1 MTMPHTSAGAELSAT
16 QLAADAV
23 VLAQKWVTESAGA
36 PVDPA
41 AERLAEVLKDPNGLA
56 FTVGF
61 VDGVMRPEDLFVA
74 GYNLQRVAKLTPAF
88 LPWYLKTAIAAGGVL
103 GPVIPGVVIPIA
115 RRVLRSMVGHLV
127 VDATPEKLGPAIA
140 HLREGG
146 SRLNLNLLGEAVL
159 GEHEAHNRYEGTRD
173 LLARDDVDYVSIKVS
188 AIASQLS
195 MWSFD
200 EAVERIVE
208 RLTPLYELAAASASP
223 KFINLDM
230 EEYRDLDLTLAV
242 FMRVLDQHK
251 LRRLEAG
258 IVLQAYLPD
267 ALSAMQTLQ
276 DWAAQRVAAGGAN
289 IKVRL
294 VKGANL
300 AMEGVEARMH
310 DWPTAPYDVKQDT
323 DTNYKRVLMWAL
335 TPERTRNVRV
345 GVAGHNLF
353 DLAFAWLLAQNRGVT
368 DGVDF
373 EMLLGMATGQADAVK
388 RDVGNLLL
396 YTPVVNPR
404 EFDVAISYLIR
415 RLEENAS
422 QENFMSAVFEL
433 TSNTA
438 LFEREKRRFLASAN
452 ALDATAHDV
461 PSPRRTQNRETEWTL
476 APAQDLSPGK
486 SAAAQAQSF
495 TRAIGDEDEMGMT
508 QQVLGLARGSKTES
522 PFDTVRVF
530 DTTTLNTIPA
540 TDLGAPGF
548 VNTRDT
554 DPSLPAN
561 RSWARRI
568 LARVPGSELGTAT
581 IDACT
586 VTDSATLEF
595 IIEGVRARGAA
606 WGSTPAAERAAL
618 LDRAG
623 FALAANRDRLIEVM
637 ASETG
642 KTIAEADPEVSEAID
657 FAHYY
662 AAKARELDAI
672 RGARFV
678 PSQLTVVTPPW
689 NFPVAI
695 PAGGVLAALAAGS
708 AVIIKPAHQ
717 ARRSAAVL
725 VEALWEA
732 GIPQELLTLVS
743 LDEGALGK
751 QLVSHP
757 SVDRVILTGAWETA
771 KLFRSWRPELPL
783 LAETSGKNAII
794 VTPSADLDLAAAD
807 VVKSAFGHA
816 GQKCSAASLV
826 ILVGSVAKSDRFR
839 RQLIDAATSLRVGYP
854 DDPTSQMGPIIEP
867 ANGKLLHAL
876 TELGVGEK
884 WLVKPRQLDDTG
896 RLWSPGIRGDVA
908 PGSYFHLTE
917 FFGPVLGVMHAANLT
932 EAIRYTNAI
941 DYGLTSGLHTQDA
954 GDLEEWLAT
963 VEAGNLYV
971 NRGITGAIVQRQPFG
986 GWKRSSV
993 GAGAKA
999 GGPNY
1004 LLTLGSWL
1012 PDSGSSSKTLHLRG
1026 LDSRVTRI
1034 IESAQPSL
1042 GYEEFDVLRRSALS
1056 DAIAWGN
1063 EYGEVKDASALGVER
1078 NLFRYRPVPVAVRA
1092 TADADLGEVLRVV
1105 ISAVRSR
1112 SRFTLSVASGLPSAI
1127 RGVLGDLLVPV
1138 SVETDD
1144 EWIAR
1149 ATQPDAD
1156 AGRVRLVGSAEAR
1169 HALHQKL
1176 AIAAEGNPDL
1186 AIYSAAVTQ
1195 SGRIE
1200 LLPFL
1205 HEQAI
1210 SITAH
1215 RFGNPDPWSEDVI

>member
-1 MTMPHTSAGAELSAT
+1 MIMPHTSAGADLSAN
-16 QLAADAV
+16 QLATDAV
-23 VLAQKWVTESAGA
+23 TLARKWVDESAGA
-36 PVDPA
+36 PVAPA
-41 AERLAEVLKDPNGLA
+41 AQRLAEVLKDPNGLD

-74 GYNLQRVAKLTPAF
+74 GYNLQRVAKLTPRF
-88 LPWYLKTAIAAGGVL
+88 LPWYLRAAITAGGIL
-103 GPVIPGVVIPIA
+103 GPVLPWVVIPIA

-127 VDATPEKLGPAIA
+127 VDATSEKLGPAIA
-140 HLREGG
+140 HLKEEG

-159 GEHEAHNRYEGTRD
+159 GEQEAANRLTGTRE

-188 AIASQLS
+188 AIAAQLS

-200 EAVERIVE
+200 DAVDRVVD
-208 RLTPLYELAAASASP
+208 RLTPLYELAAGSGTE

-230 EEYRDLDLTLAV
+230 EEYRDLDLTVAV
-242 FMRVLDQHK
+242 FTRILDQPQLK
-251 LRRLEAG
+251 NLEAG

-267 ALSAMQTLQ
+267 ALAAMQTLQ
-276 DWAAQRVAAGGAN
+276 DWAAARVASGGAA

-300 AMEGVEARMH
+300 AMESVDAGIH
-310 DWPTAPYDVKQDT
+310 DWPTAPYDSKQDT
-323 DTNYKRVLMWAL
+323 DANYKRVLMWAL
-335 TPERTRNVRV
+335 TPERAKNVRV

-353 DLAFAWLLAQNRGVT
+353 DLAFAWLLAQSRGVT
-368 DGVDF
+368 DGVEF
-373 EMLLGMATGQADAVK
+373 EMLLGMATGQAAAVK

-433 TSNTA
+433 HENTA
-438 LFEREKRRFLASAN
+438 LFEREKRRFLASA
-452 ALDATAHDV
+452 AQLDATPHDI

-476 APAQDLSPGK
+476 GTADELVAPKNAD
-486 SAAAQAQSF
+486 AF
-495 TRAIGDEDEMGMT
+495 TRPDAEELGMT
-508 QQVLGLARGSKTES
+508 QQVLGLSRGSKTES

-530 DTTTLNTIPA
+530 DTTTLNTVPA
-540 TDLGAPGF
+540 TDIGAPGF

-561 RSWARRI
+561 RAWAGRI
-568 LARVPGSELGTAT
+568 LARVPGSELGNRT
-581 IDACT
+581 IAECT
-586 VTDSATLEF
+586 VEDAATLEF
-595 IIEGVRARGAA
+595 IVEGVRARGAA
-606 WGSTPAAERAAL
+606 WGALPAADRAAV

-623 FALAANRDRLIEVM
+623 LALAANRDRLIEVM

-642 KTIAEADPEVSEAID
+642 KTIAEADPEISEAID

-662 AAKARELDAI
+662 AAKARELDAV

-708 AVIIKPAHQ
+708 GVIIKPAHQ

-743 LDEGALGK
+743 LDERALGQ

-826 ILVGSVAKSDRFR
+826 ILVGSVAKSERFQ
-839 RQLIDAATSLRVGYP
+839 RQLVDAATSLRVGYP
-854 DDPTSQMGPIIEP
+854 DDATSQMGPIIE
-867 ANGKLLHAL
+867 AADGKLLHAL

-884 WLVKPRQLDDTG
+884 WLVEPKKLDDTG
-896 RLWSPGIRGDVA
+896 RLWSPGIRADVA

-917 FFGPVLGVMHAANLT
+917 FFGPVLGVMHAATLT
-932 EAIRYTNAI
+932 EAIRLTNAI
-941 DYGLTSGLHTQDA
+941 DYGLTSGLHTQDPD
-954 GDLEEWLAT
+954 DLAEWLDT

-986 GWKRSSV
+986 GWKRSAV

-1012 PDSGSSSKTLHLRG
+1012 PDTGSSSKTLHLRG
-1026 LDSRVTRI
+1026 LDTRVTRL
-1034 IESAQPSL
+1034 IEAAQPSL

-1063 EYGEVKDASALGVER
+1063 EYGETKDASGIPVER
-1078 NLFRYRPVPVAVRA
+1078 NLFRYRPVPVSVRA
-1092 TADADLGEVLRVV
+1092 TTDADLGEVLRVV
-1105 ISAVRSR
+1105 LSAIRSR
-1112 SRFTLSVASGLPSAI
+1112 SSFTLSVASALPTAV
-1127 RGVLGDLLVPV
+1127 RGVLGDLGIPV
-1138 SVETDD
+1138 SVETED

-1149 ATQPDAD
+1149 TAPSDVP
-1156 AGRVRLVGSAEAR
+1156 RVRLVGSEASR
-1169 HALHQKL
+1169 TALHRSL
-1176 AIAAEGNPDL
+1176 AVAADGNPDL
-1186 AIYSAAVTQ
+1186 AIYSGAVTQ

-1215 RFGNPDPWSEDVI
+1215 RFGNLDPWSEKVI